1 MSIIIR
7 PQIRKTSEI
16 KVHYDTA
23 PGKRYVFVDKKLY
36 PQSEFYIIGRRVESV
51 PKDQPEYVKAHRHNC
66 NSYYFFIGDNEDL
79 SGLKGKVVIE
89 GNKKIIESPS
99 SVLISE
105 KLLHTYKLIEG
116 KGWFIHIVLKPD
128 YNSSLF
134 EGKIKNKKVEI
145 GQLYKKAARQDKP
158 STDGHLAFRPIV
170 STVDKIANPQRYI
183 FIDPNLYNKPKVYVA
198 IHKIVENIPFA
209 YKMVFHKHETD
220 ECYILINRKGEK
232 LKIKLF
238 EPKAE
243 KIVESPSL
251 IYHQKNTFHRY
262 QPVQGK
268 GIIVVVLK
276 EKIPGEG
283 YKFIKNET
291 AVA

>member
-1 MSIIIR
+1 MSIVIK

-16 KVHYDTA
+16 KFHYGTA

-105 KLLHTYKLIEG
+105 KLLHTYKLIDG

-128 YNSSLF
+128 FNSSLF
-134 EGKIKNKKVEI
+134 GSKAKKQKIKFEKLCKKFEK
-145 GQLYKKAARQDKP
+145 QERLPKK
-158 STDGHLAFRPIV
+158 GERPIV
-170 STVDKIANPQRYI
+170 SDVEFKNPQRWI
-183 FIDPNLYNKPKVYVA
+183 LISPKLFEKAGIYVA
-198 IHKIVENIPFA
+198 IHQIFSDKPFGLKQKLHANYEDEVYLLFTKTGDFLEVDMYSSEN
-209 YKMVFHKHETD
+209 KKE
-220 ECYILINRKGEK
+220 
-232 LKIKLF
+232 KIKSPMTVYH
-238 EPKAE
+238 PK
-243 KIVESPSL
+243 KI
-251 IYHQKNTFHRY
+251 KHRY
-262 QPVQGK
+262 DYVKGK
-268 GIIVVVLK
+268 GFMLVVLK
-276 EKIPGEG
+276 ERIPGEG
-283 YKFIKNET
+283 YKYIPIQGS
-291 AVA
+291 